1 MKHWTWAKALEIYLQ
16 MEDFDGANSTYHS
29 KKGFV
34 RTSEPGVRDQLSEE
48 FIQACEQSGLPRT
61 ADFNAPGGRY
71 GAGYYHFNTR
81 NGVRES
87 AARTFLGPLL
97 QGTEQSQ
104 QANFRVL
111 LNTVVSVREANA
123 LLNLKVAGLDDA
135 CLLTSRLHPAENHHQ
150 RRE

>member
-1 MKHWTWAKALEIYLQ
+1 MDRWAMKNWTWAKALEIYLQ
-16 MEDFDGANSTYHS
+16 MEDFDGPNSTYHS
-29 KKGFV
+29 KMGFV

-48 FIQACEQSGLPRT
+48 FIQACEQTGLPRT
-61 ADFNAPGGRY
+61 VDFNAPGGRY

-97 QGTEQSQ
+97 QGSEQSK

-111 LNTVVSVREANA
+111 LNTIVSVREANA
-123 LLNLKVAGLDDA
+123 
-135 CLLTSRLHPAENHHQ
+135 S
-150 RRE
+150 